1 MESPLAGLVVICGAM
16 FSGAFVAGMSC
27 YKLNRKQLAWLNCF
41 AAGLLLG
48 TALGV
53 IIPEG
58 VRSIY
63 VGAALEKAAT
73 KTSTESSHSE
83 SRHLKSAEVNH
94 EEDHDHEAEE
104 DHVHEHHSGNE
115 HQERLLGEHYQ

>member
-1 MESPLAGLVVICGAM
+1 MTGLFLICSAM
-16 FSGAFVAGMSC
+16 FLGAFFAGMSC
-27 YKLNRKQLAWLNCF
+27 YKLNRRQLAWLNCF

-63 VGAALEKAAT
+63 EGARSAHEHDETLSDEKEHGD
-73 KTSTESSHSE
+73 S
-83 SRHLKSAEVNH
+83 
-94 EEDHDHEAEE
+94 
-104 DHVHEHHSGNE
+104 HEHHEDS
-115 HQERLLGEHYQ
+115 HQERLLGKPHSKRLGFT

>member
-1 MESPLAGLVVICGAM
+1 MEASPVAGLFVICTAM
-16 FSGAFVAGMSC
+16 FAGAFVAGMSC
-27 YKLNRKQLAWLNCF
+27 YKLNRRQLAWLNCF

-63 VGAALEKAAT
+63 EGAKLSQNAPNPAALESHAHEVEHAA
-73 KTSTESSHSE
+73 E
-83 SRHLKSAEVNH
+83 A
-94 EEDHDHEAEE
+94 HDHGEEA
-104 DHVHEHHSGNE
+104 HSHNHGDN
-115 HQERLLGEHYQ
+115 HQERLLGKFYVQFWVS

>member
-1 MESPLAGLVVICGAM
+1 MEASPIAGLFVICTAM
-16 FSGAFVAGMSC
+16 FAGAFVAGMSC
-27 YKLNRKQLAWLNCF
+27 YKLNRRQLAWLNCF

-63 VGAALEKAAT
+63 EGA
-73 KTSTESSHSE
+73 KTAHPPHAKLDVDADHHEPEHVVE
-83 SRHLKSAEVNH
+83 LNH
-94 EEDHDHEAEE
+94 AGEEAHHGHDHEE
-104 DHVHEHHSGNE
+104 N
-115 HQERLLGEHYQ
+115 HQERLLGEC